1 MLQRRLS
8 ILPLVLVVV
17 LLAGCNGSDEPT
29 TVPDDQT
36 AVYFDGLNELVSMR
50 AEAGKTFDL
59 MLGPVFPDWAPD
71 DVQQMVLLNA
81 LREENLAG
89 VMKDITQRAQELD
102 PPADLEKDPSLLT
115 SKLAEQV
122 RAADGITTAIED
134 GDLPK
139 VHLLKAELDSS
150 LVSSFSSV
158 SSPVCLA
165 AFANSPEQRERVCQP
180 AGLPG
185 GEYGRSIDLLSRL
198 FVAEFNPRVS
208 FGQGLSSDQLLDA
221 LTYVQPAIV
230 ANFDDAI
237 DQMQQITPPED
248 YAVGHQILIDYLT
261 ELRSTSAAIDR
272 AVLER
277 DEEAVDRE
285 FKRSGE
291 IARSI
296 AARMPGNY
304 WPLVVPIFG
313 EQ

>member
-1 MLQRRLS
+1 
-8 ILPLVLVVV
+8 
-17 LLAGCNGSDEPT
+17 
-29 TVPDDQT
+29 
-36 AVYFDGLNELVSMR
+36 
-50 AEAGKTFDL
+50 
-59 MLGPVFPDWAPD
+59 
-71 DVQQMVLLNA
+71 
-81 LREENLAG
+81 
-89 VMKDITQRAQELD
+89 
-102 PPADLEKDPSLLT
+102 
-115 SKLAEQV
+115 
-122 RAADGITTAIED
+122 
-134 GDLPK
+134 
-139 VHLLKAELDSS
+139 
-150 LVSSFSSV
+150 
-158 SSPVCLA
+158 
-165 AFANSPEQRERVCQP
+165 VCQP

>member
-1 MLQRRLS
+1 LS
-8 ILPLVLVVV
+8 ILPLVLVVG

-285 FKRSGE
+285 FKRSGG

>member
-180 AGLPG
+180 AELPG

-198 FVAEFNPRVS
+198 FAAEFNPRVS